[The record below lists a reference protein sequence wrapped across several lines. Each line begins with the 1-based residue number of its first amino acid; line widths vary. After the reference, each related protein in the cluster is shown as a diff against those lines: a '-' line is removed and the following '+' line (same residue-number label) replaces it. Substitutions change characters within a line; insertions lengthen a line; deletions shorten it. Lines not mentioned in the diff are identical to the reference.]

1 MPIVVLLS
9 WSSEVILL
17 VFRSLLAAS
26 IPGMLLLAS
35 VTSAKAD
42 EVSNPAPSTEVTSH
56 KAGAYA
62 TVGLGATF
70 PQNINWDASSLTGSA
85 AQGTS
90 FVTELGV
97 GYDFGNNIRTE
108 LTYGYANQP
117 VNQITASGR
126 FNNTNYNASLPL
138 ATTYNASTFLLSGY
152 YDIPT
157 KSRFVPYV
165 GGGIG
170 IGVDTISAKSVI
182 LGADQL
188 AIQSSTGTTF
198 AYQAKIGVSY
208 FVDKKTDLFVEGVYQ
223 GNTGFATTASI
234 GNLST
239 TLNLGSNSDFG
250 FRAGARFRF

>member
-1 MPIVVLLS
+1 M
-9 WSSEVILL
+9 
-17 VFRSLLAAS
+17 FRSLLAAS

-56 KAGAYA
+56 KAGGYA

-70 PQNINWDASSLTGSA
+70 PQNINWDASSVTGSA

-97 GYDFGNNIRTE
+97 GYDFGNNIRAE
-108 LTYGYANQP
+108 FTYGYANQP
-117 VNQITASGR
+117 VNQITASGSLYG
-126 FNNTNYNASLPL
+126 TNISGSAPL

-152 YDIPT
+152 YDFPT

-170 IGVDTISAKSVI
+170 IGIDTLSAQSAV
-182 LGADQL
+182 LNGTNF

-198 AYQAKIGVSY
+198 AYQAKLGVSY

-223 GNTGFATTASI
+223 GNTGFATTATA

-239 TLNLGSNSDFG
+239 TLNLGSNSDLG

>member
-1 MPIVVLLS
+1 M
-9 WSSEVILL
+9 
-17 VFRSLLAAS
+17 FRSLLAAS
-26 IPGMLLLAS
+26 IPGFLLLAS
-35 VTSAKAD
+35 VNSAKAD

-62 TVGLGATF
+62 TIGLGATF
-70 PQNINWDASSLTGSA
+70 PQNLSWDAGSVTGNA

-90 FVTELGV
+90 FATELGA
-97 GYDFGNNIRTE
+97 GYDFGNNIRAE

-117 VNQITASGR
+117 VNQITASG
-126 FNNTNYNASLPL
+126 NVGGTSLTGSAPL

-170 IGVDTISAKSVI
+170 IGIDTLTAQSAI
-182 LGADQL
+182 LNGTTF
-188 AIQSSTGTTF
+188 AINSGTGTTF

-208 FVDKKTDLFVEGVYQ
+208 FVDKKTDLFLEGVYQ
-223 GNTGFATTASI
+223 GNTGYSTTASA